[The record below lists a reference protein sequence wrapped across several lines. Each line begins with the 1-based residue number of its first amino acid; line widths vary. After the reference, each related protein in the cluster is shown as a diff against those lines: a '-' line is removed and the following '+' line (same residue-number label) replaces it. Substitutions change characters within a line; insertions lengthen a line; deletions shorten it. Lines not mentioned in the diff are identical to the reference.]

1 MKTIKIKAKFEQL
14 HIGQKVWLYNDDPIT
29 QYIREIDSENIYIS
43 EDTLPNIRIKIP
55 IHRLGQE
62 FYELWIESKQ
72 LSLL

>member
-1 MKTIKIKAKFEQL
+1 MNAIKIKAKLEDL
-14 HIGQKVWLYNDDPIT
+14 KIGQKVWLYESDTIT